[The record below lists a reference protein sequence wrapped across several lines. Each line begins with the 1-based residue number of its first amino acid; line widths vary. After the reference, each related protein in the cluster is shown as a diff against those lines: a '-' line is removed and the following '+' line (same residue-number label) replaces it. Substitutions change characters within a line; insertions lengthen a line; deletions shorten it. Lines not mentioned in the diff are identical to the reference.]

1 MAREDEGMRVKEEIV
16 ERLRR
21 LNTPTL
27 ANALDDQGVTGVM
40 SGIQAVGPGLRC
52 VGRAVTAREVTG
64 PRGSFPVED
73 FRVGDIIAAAGPG
86 DVIVIDN
93 GGHPVSTWGGMAS
106 YAARLQKIAGLVVDG
121 ACRDREEI
129 VEFGFPAFSRHVV
142 PTPGKTRIR
151 VEAIGATIVCGGV
164 RVRPGDVV
172 VADGSGVLVIPAEAA
187 AEVTDQAERFAADD
201 RQAMAEM
208 DAGLTFKDALAKFKK
223 I

>member
-1 MAREDEGMRVKEEIV
+1 MRVKDEVIGQ
-16 ERLRR
+16 LRA

-27 ANALDDQGVTGVM
+27 ANALDDQGFPGVM
-40 SGIQAVGPGLRC
+40 SGLQAVGPGLRC

-64 PRGSFPVED
+64 PKGTFPTQD
-73 FRVGDIIAAAGPG
+73 FRVGDIIAAAGAG

-93 GGHPVSTWGGMAS
+93 GGQPVSTWGGMAS
-106 YAARLQKIAGLVVDG
+106 YAARLQGIAGLVIDG

-129 VEFGFPAFSRHVV
+129 VEFGFPTFSRHVV

-164 RVRPGDVV
+164 RVRPGDVI
-172 VADGSGVLVIPAEAA
+172 VADGSGVVVIPAEDA
-187 AEVTDQAERFAADD
+187 AEVADQATRFAADD
-201 RQAMAEM
+201 RKAMQEM
-208 DAGLTFKDALAKFKK
+208 DAGLTFKDALARFQK